1 MLAQQVFSIPLG
13 YEDLNDQQ
21 TMRTRAALLVAA
33 GLISVDD
40 EPIVNNRWHQTT
52 GKNRMNI
59 GMRTFLT

>member
-1 MLAQQVFSIPLG
+1 
-13 YEDLNDQQ
+13 
-21 TMRTRAALLVAA
+21 MRTRAALLVAA

-40 EPIVNNRWHQTT
+40 ELIVNNRWHQTT